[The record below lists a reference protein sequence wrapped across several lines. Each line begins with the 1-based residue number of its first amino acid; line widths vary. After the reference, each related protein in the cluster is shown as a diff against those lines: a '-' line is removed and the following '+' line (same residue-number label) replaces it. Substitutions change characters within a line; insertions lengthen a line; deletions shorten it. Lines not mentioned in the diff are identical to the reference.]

1 MVHNKGINQMNK
13 TFVTATTIVAGMLG
27 LSSCSQQPAAPAPA
41 ATPPAAAAPEAMP
54 APAAAD
60 APANAP
66 QGGGEVLK
74 KP

>member
-1 MVHNKGINQMNK
+1 MNK
-13 TFVTATTIVAGMLG
+13 TFVTATTIVVGMLG

-41 ATPPAAAAPEAMP
+41 AAPPAAAAPEAMP
-54 APAAAD
+54 APADAPAAAD
-60 APANAP
+60 ANAP